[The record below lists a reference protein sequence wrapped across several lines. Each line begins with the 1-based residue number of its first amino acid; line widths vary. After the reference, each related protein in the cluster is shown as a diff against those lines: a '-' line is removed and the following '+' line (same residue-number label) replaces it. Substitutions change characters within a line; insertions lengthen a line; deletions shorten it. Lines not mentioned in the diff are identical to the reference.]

1 MADTAGRVNLILFCL
16 FLSSAPIAFGSYDN
30 SYDLLDGRKKDDI
43 NEAAYEV
50 DSEDIFLICPGV
62 NIYYVLAQS
71 ALLVIRVLR

>member
-16 FLSSAPIAFGSYDN
+16 FLSSAPIAFGSYMYDN

-43 NEAAYEV
+43 NEA
-50 DSEDIFLICPGV
+50 DIFLICPGV
-62 NIYYVLAQS
+62 NMYYVLAQS

>member
-16 FLSSAPIAFGSYDN
+16 FLSSAPIAFGSYMYDN

-50 DSEDIFLICPGV
+50 DSEAAV
-62 NIYYVLAQS
+62 KTS
-71 ALLVIRVLR
+71 S